1 MTRRERREYT
11 DEFKEQ
17 MVKLYQN
24 GKPKADLVR
33 EYELTRSTLNR
44 WIQQHQNSGSFR
56 EKDNRTEQ
64 EQELIRLRKELQ
76 QLRMENDIL
85 KQAALI
91 IGRK

>member
-44 WIQQHQNSGSFR
+44 RIQQHQNSGSFR

-64 EQELIRLRKELQ
+64 EQELIRLWIELQ
-76 QLRMENDIL
+76 QLRMENDMVIFH
-85 KQAALI
+85 
-91 IGRK
+91 